1 MFITE
6 DSFQK
11 DSAIYTIIAV
21 ISIVGIYDIIDEIL
35 EDNNTYFSHNF
46 TKKILIFSAIYL
58 KTKSIRIASLLSII
72 IILLFPKVFSGPL
85 TSTRKKLR
93 LP

>member
-11 DSAIYTIIAV
+11 DSLIYTILTV
-21 ISIVGIYDIIDEIL
+21 VSIIGIYDIIDEIL

-46 TKKILIFSAIYL
+46 TKKILIFSAFYL
-58 KTKSIRIASLLSII
+58 KTKSIRIASVLAII
-72 IILLFPKVFSGPL
+72 IILMFI
-85 TSTRKKLR
+85 
-93 LP
+93 